1 MGHSHPTLSLK
12 GEGYFDSASMKISLR
27 PQGVFAGACFSH
39 LTFLLVAGRYP
50 GRRCRKVH
58 LRLIVGK
65 RRMNPLAQPSE
76 KAGRVIAQL
85 GHTKSFFHSGV
96 DRQAKLRL
104 LLGMDDAGS
113 SNPIHRVQDRLTIKL
128 CRVACVHATV
138 LPP

>member
-1 MGHSHPTLSLK
+1 MKLDCSWVEAGAPSPQRGEGQGEGGEPQASARPRMGHSHPTLSLK

-65 RRMNPLAQPSE
+65 RRVNPLA
-76 KAGRVIAQL
+76 
-85 GHTKSFFHSGV
+85 
-96 DRQAKLRL
+96 
-104 LLGMDDAGS
+104 
-113 SNPIHRVQDRLTIKL
+113 
-128 CRVACVHATV
+128 
-138 LPP
+138 